1 MKKKNGFFSYD
12 GIFYEVC
19 EKLFDM
25 LAVSIYWLIG
35 CIPIVTIGA
44 SFTALYYTA
53 SHSIRCDIKTVT
65 AAFWGSY
72 RRNFAEGLKIWLAV
86 FAGMFV
92 FLLNIGIL
100 DAKMSNNVGIG
111 FMVFYGICFAAVLAM
126 ACYAFPALSRFDEP
140 AGWIVKVSLYMMVR
154 HFPVTLLLLAILAG
168 CYAAVFF
175 FPFLV
180 IILPGFAASMST
192 FLIEPILKKHMPEE
206 EPDAA
211 ASPADRRE

>member
-1 MKKKNGFFSYD
+1 MREREEKGFFSYD
-12 GIFYEVC
+12 GIFYDVC

-35 CIPIVTIGA
+35 CIPIITIGA

-53 SHSIRCDIKTVT
+53 SHSIRFDIRTVT
-65 AAFWGSY
+65 GAFWSSF
-72 RRNFAEGLKIWLAV
+72 RRNFVEGVKLWLAV

-100 DAKMSNNVGIG
+100 GEKMFNNVGIG
-111 FMVFYGICFAAVLAM
+111 FMVFYGFCFAAVLAV
-126 ACYAFPALSRFDEP
+126 ACYGFPALSRFDEP
-140 AGWIVKVSLYMMVR
+140 AGWIVKISLYMAVR

-168 CYAAVFF
+168 CYIAIFF

-180 IILPGFAASMST
+180 FILPGFAASMST
-192 FLIEPILKKHMPEE
+192 FLIEPILKEHMPKE
-206 EPDAA
+206 
-211 ASPADRRE
+211 ASDTE

>member
-1 MKKKNGFFSYD
+1 MKENSKAERFFSYD
-12 GIFYEVC
+12 GVFYEVC

-35 CIPIVTIGA
+35 CLPVVTIGT

-65 AAFWGSY
+65 TAFWTSF
-72 RRNFAEGLKIWLAV
+72 RQNFVEGLKLWLVV

-100 DAKMSNNVGIG
+100 DEKMFNNVGIG
-111 FMVFYGICFAAVLAM
+111 LMVFYGFCFVAVLAM

-140 AGWIVKVSLYMMVR
+140 AGWIVKVSLYMMVKN
-154 HFPVTLLLLAILAG
+154 FPVTLLLLLMLAG
-168 CYAAVFF
+168 CYIAVFYV
-175 FPFLV
+175 PFL
-180 IILPGFAASMST
+180 ILILPGFASSIST
-192 FLIEPILKKHMPEE
+192 FLVEPILKKHMPEE
-206 EPDAA
+206 NQNPE
-211 ASPADRRE
+211 